1 MNGTYLLVAFIV
13 GAAVLAIIFKQSSL
27 QGDWPIQ
34 TNALAYAM
42 ETFEEDVMTA
52 EESEEHEGFEGEEED
67 SEEFEGY
74 EDEDDEDAE
83 KVEGY
88 EGRAS
93 TDEHDET
100 DDAMETF
107 DEHMRNKGKTSF
119 GSKMADLQKRNK
131 AKREANKGKGK
142 GKGTGKGKGKG
153 KTPPPPPPPPPPA
166 EEEEGFEGFE
176 DAVGQMPYLGNEY
189 AAI

>member
-1 MNGTYLLVAFIV
+1 MNGIYLLVAFIV

-74 EDEDDEDAE
+74 ESEDDEDAE
-83 KVEGY
+83 KIEGY

-100 DDAMETF
+100 EDAMETF
-107 DEHMRNKGKTSF
+107 EEHMKKKGKTSF
-119 GSKMADLQKRNK
+119 GAKMSALNKRNK
-131 AKREANKGKGK
+131 AKRDKAKAKGKGK
-142 GKGTGKGKGKG
+142 GKGKKA
-153 KTPPPPPPPPPPA
+153 PAPPPPA
-166 EEEEGFEGFE
+166 PEEEAEGFEGFE
-176 DAVGQMPYLGNEY
+176 EAVGQMPYLGNEY